1 VSARS
6 RAIEELYQMRR
17 LAAFREHLKERL
29 EDTRPAEPPEPLP
42 YAVPFAKFFGQCSPV
57 NAMDREIVDRLQE
70 FTVVTPRL
78 SPARL
83 HRVEHVKCDPPIP
96 LRHSRQHV
104 RLPDAGHA
112 VIRLISDSGIRQKCM
127 PGIPSTQPRLYLQH
141 QRHLPRPVLGRQKSD
156 QRQRYQPVLHLYRH
170 AVHLL
175 TGASLPIVTAGA
187 GGRGMR

>member
-1 VSARS
+1 MSARC
-6 RAIEELYQMRR
+6 RAIEELYHMRR

-29 EDTRPAEPPEPLP
+29 EYTRSAEPPEPLP
-42 YAVPFAKFFGQCSPV
+42 YAVPFAKFFGQRSPG
-57 NAMDREIVDRLQE
+57 NAVDRKIVDCLQE

-127 PGIPSTQPRLYLQH
+127 PGIPSTRPSQECHSLAAQPYGSLSGRRQPSLNECPLVAAGRSQADRRL
-141 QRHLPRPVLGRQKSD
+141 P
-156 QRQRYQPVLHLYRH
+156 
-170 AVHLL
+170 
-175 TGASLPIVTAGA
+175 
-187 GGRGMR
+187 